1 MKIGITCYPTYGG
14 SGAVATELGI
24 ALAARGHEVHFITYQ
39 QPFRLPNFLP
49 RIFFH
54 EVEVNRYPLF
64 EYPPYDL
71 ALAVRMHEVVRA
83 QGLDLLHCHYA
94 IPHATSA
101 WIARE
106 MLRAGGDDVPVV
118 TTLHGTD
125 ITIVGQDPSYHA
137 ITKFSIERSDAT
149 TAVSEYL
156 RRETV
161 ATFGCA
167 GCSVE
172 VIPNFIDPGV
182 YDRGAHPPA
191 LSWLV
196 PRGRKVI
203 MHVSNMRPVKR
214 VRDVVQT
221 FARIN
226 ARVPSVLFMV
236 GDGPDRVDAE
246 QEARALEV
254 HRSVHFLGKLE
265 AVAPLLA
272 GADLFLLPSAS
283 ESFGLSALEA
293 MACGVPVIASRAG
306 GLPEVVR
313 DGETGALCETG
324 DVEGMASA
332 GIAILSDPER
342 WRAMSAAAAADAR
355 ARFAQDAVITQYEA
369 LYTRTVAAH
378 PRTPRG
384 ATAPAGVPAV
394 PAAPLGAAPLG
405 GLEPAR
411 AAPDGTGPSLGA
423 GSPGVR

>member
-1 MKIGITCYPTYGG
+1 VKIGITCYPTYGG

-24 ALAARGHEVHFITYQ
+24 ALAARGHDVHFITYQ

-156 RRETV
+156 RRETM

-167 GCSVE
+167 GCAVE
-172 VIPNFIDPGV
+172 VIPNFVDPVV

-226 ARVPSVLFMV
+226 AEVPSVLFMV

-246 QEARALEV
+246 QEARALDV
-254 HRSVHFLGKLE
+254 QRSVHFLGKLE

-293 MACGVPVIASRAG
+293 LACGVPVVASRAG
-306 GLPEVVR
+306 GLAEVVR
-313 DGETGALCETG
+313 DGETGALCAIG
-324 DVEGMASA
+324 DVEGMARA
-332 GIAILSDPER
+332 GVTILSDGER
-342 WRAMSAAAAADAR
+342 WRAMSVAAAADAR
-355 ARFAQDAVITQYEA
+355 ARFAQDAVVSQYEA
-369 LYTRTVAAH
+369 LYRRTIVAH
-378 PRTPRG
+378 PRAPGTLTPPVG
-384 ATAPAGVPAV
+384 AAAV
-394 PAAPLGAAPLG
+394 PPPG
-405 GLEPAR
+405 GIPV
-411 AAPDGTGPSLGA
+411 PD
-423 GSPGVR
+423 RER